1 MSLMKNRI
9 QKNVML
15 ILLGV
20 MIFTLTSCNKVTKN
34 NYNKITIGMSKN
46 DVILLLGNP
55 TATYTNLASDEYLWL
70 DKGNTFDDAV
80 ELVKKD
86 KTVMYI
92 SIMFS
97 LEFTDNKGQIV
108 ISKEYGN
115 FKEKLY
121 GGTK

>member
-1 MSLMKNRI
+1 
-9 QKNVML
+9 
-15 ILLGV
+15 
-20 MIFTLTSCNKVTKN
+20 
-34 NYNKITIGMSKN
+34 MSKN

-55 TATYTNLASDEYLWL
+55 TATYTNLASDEYLWF

>member
-1 MSLMKNRI
+1 MIKRI
-9 QKNVML
+9 TAAVISVIIAVSALSGCSEAIPSVVFSANGEQMA
-15 ILLGV
+15 
-20 MIFTLTSCNKVTKN
+20 TLTTSDWGRVEL
-34 NYNKITIGMSKN
+34 SKA
-46 DVILLLGNP
+46 G
-55 TATYTNLASDEYLWL
+55 YASYV
-70 DKGNTFDDAV
+70 DAV

-121 GGTK
+121 GGNVC